1 MAIGKL
7 KVKVWVVGE
16 QIRLQEIKPIK
27 WGRKKKKEEERKKE
41 RKKRITKQVEE
52 AVYLGGASLFHH
64 QLLPN
69 IALEQRKT
77 KVDGRE
83 GAEDIVEEM
92 AASYEPIKNLDDDED
107 VEMALHKNQI
117 SESSRSATVP
127 NNGETIQERVLTNP
141 SPSTST
147 TPKHQPPPTKPQ
159 RLVSLDVFR
168 GLTVA
173 LMILVDDAGGL
184 IPALNHSPW
193 NGLTLADYVMPF
205 FLFIVGVSLALTYKK
220 LSCREVASRKAV
232 LRALKLLA
240 LGLFLQGG
248 YFHRVNDLTYG
259 VDMKQIRW
267 MGILQRIALAY
278 LLAALCEIWLKSD
291 DDPVNSGPSL
301 LRKYRFQW
309 AVGLILSVLYLF
321 LLYGLYVPDWEY
333 QIPTE
338 PSAVPKTFS
347 VKCGIRGDTGPA
359 CNAVGMIDR
368 KILGLQHMYQR
379 PIYARMPECSINSPD
394 YGPLPPDAPAWC
406 QAPFDPEGLLSSV
419 MAIVTCLIGLHFGHI
434 IVHFKDH
441 RVRIIYWMIPT
452 SCLVVFGLALD
463 LFGMHIN
470 KVLYSLSYMC
480 VTAGA
485 AGILF
490 VGIYLMVDVW
500 GYSRM
505 TMVMEW
511 MGMHALMIYILAACN
526 VFPIFLQGF
535 YWGNPHNN
543 ILKLIGVGN

>member
-1 MAIGKL
+1 M
-7 KVKVWVVGE
+7 
-16 QIRLQEIKPIK
+16 
-27 WGRKKKKEEERKKE
+27 
-41 RKKRITKQVEE
+41 
-52 AVYLGGASLFHH
+52 
-64 QLLPN
+64 
-69 IALEQRKT
+69 
-77 KVDGRE
+77 
-83 GAEDIVEEM
+83 
-92 AASYEPIKNLDDDED
+92 ASYEAIKNFDDDD
-107 VEMALHKNQI
+107 VEMALPHNQI
-117 SESSRSATVP
+117 SESRSATV
-127 NNGETIQERVLTNP
+127 NGETINNIEDHR
-141 SPSTST
+141 STSSR
-147 TPKHQPPPTKPQ
+147 HQQPQNKPQ

-220 LSCREVASRKAV
+220 LSYKVVASRKAS
-232 LRALKLLA
+232 LRALKLLV

-267 MGILQRIALAY
+267 MGILQRIAIAY
-278 LLAALCEIWLKSD
+278 LLAALCEIWLKRD
-291 DDPVNSGPSL
+291 DETVNSGTSL
-301 LRKYRFQW
+301 LRKYRYQW
-309 AVGLILSVLYLF
+309 AVALIISVLYLCF
-321 LLYGLYVPDWEY
+321 LYGLYVPDWEY
-333 QIPTE
+333 QIYTE
-338 PSAVPKTFS
+338 PSSLPKTFS

-368 KILGLQHMYQR
+368 TLLGIQHLYRR

-406 QAPFDPEGLLSSV
+406 QAPFDPEGILSSV
-419 MAIVTCLIGLHFGHI
+419 MAIVTCLIGLHYGHI

-441 RVRIIYWMIPT
+441 RVRIVYWMIPT
-452 SCLVVFGLALD
+452 SCLIVFGLVLD

-470 KVLYSLSYMC
+470 KVLYSFSYMC

-490 VGIYLMVDVW
+490 VGIYVMVDVW
-500 GYSRM
+500 GYRRM
-505 TMVMEW
+505 TVVMEW

-535 YWGNPHNN
+535 YWGSPHNN
-543 ILKLIGVGN
+543 ILVLEERHRIDMVLDNQQDSETYVLFHDV

>member
-1 MAIGKL
+1 M
-7 KVKVWVVGE
+7 
-16 QIRLQEIKPIK
+16 
-27 WGRKKKKEEERKKE
+27 
-41 RKKRITKQVEE
+41 
-52 AVYLGGASLFHH
+52 
-64 QLLPN
+64 
-69 IALEQRKT
+69 
-77 KVDGRE
+77 
-83 GAEDIVEEM
+83 
-92 AASYEPIKNLDDDED
+92 ASYEAIKNFEDDEDD
-107 VEMALHKNQI
+107 VEMALPHSQI
-117 SESSRSATVP
+117 SESRSQTFSS
-127 NNGETIQERVLTNP
+127 TIAQTTPLNIHNVQEQ
-141 SPSTST
+141 PSTSSRN
-147 TPKHQPPPTKPQ
+147 QPQTVAKPP

-220 LSCREVASRKAV
+220 LSCRVDASRKAG
-232 LRALKLLA
+232 LRALKLLV

-259 VDMKQIRW
+259 VDIKQIRW

-278 LLAALCEIWLKSD
+278 LVAALCEIWLKSD
-291 DDPVNSGPSL
+291 DTVNSGPSL
-301 LRKYRFQW
+301 LRKYRYQW
-309 AVGLILSVLYLF
+309 VVALIISFVYLC

-333 QIPTE
+333 QIQTE
-338 PSAVPKTFS
+338 PSSEPKTFS
-347 VKCGIRGDTGPA
+347 VKCGVRGDTGPA

-368 KILGLQHMYQR
+368 TLFGIQHLYRR
-379 PIYARMPECSINSPD
+379 PIYARTPECSINSPN
-394 YGPLPPDAPAWC
+394 YGPLPPGAPAWC

-419 MAIVTCLIGLHFGHI
+419 MAIVTCLVGLHYGHI

-441 RVRIIYWMIPT
+441 RVRTIYWTIPT
-452 SCLVVFGLALD
+452 SCLVVIGLALD

-470 KVLYSLSYMC
+470 KVLYSFSYTC
-480 VTAGA
+480 VTAGT

-490 VGIYLMVDVW
+490 VGIYLMVDVC
-500 GYSRM
+500 GYRRL
-505 TMVMEW
+505 TIFLEW

-535 YWGNPHNN
+535 YWGSPRNN
-543 ILKLIGVGN
+543 ILKLVGVGT

>member
-1 MAIGKL
+1 M
-7 KVKVWVVGE
+7 
-16 QIRLQEIKPIK
+16 
-27 WGRKKKKEEERKKE
+27 
-41 RKKRITKQVEE
+41 
-52 AVYLGGASLFHH
+52 
-64 QLLPN
+64 
-69 IALEQRKT
+69 
-77 KVDGRE
+77 
-83 GAEDIVEEM
+83 
-92 AASYEPIKNLDDDED
+92 ASYEAIKNLDDDDD
-107 VEMALHKNQI
+107 VEMALPRTQI
-117 SESSRSATVP
+117 SESRSATVSSI
-127 NNGETIQERVLTNP
+127 NGEHNNNNIIEEQR
-141 SPSTST
+141 SPSSR
-147 TPKHQPPPTKPQ
+147 QTKSQ

-173 LMILVDDAGGL
+173 LMILVDDFGGL
-184 IPALNHSPW
+184 LPALNHSPW

-205 FLFIVGVSLALTYKK
+205 FLFIVGVSLGLTYKK
-220 LSCREVASRKAV
+220 LSCKVVASRKAS

-259 VDMKQIRW
+259 VDIKQIRW
-267 MGILQRIALAY
+267 MGILQRIALGY
-278 LLAALCEIWLKSD
+278 LLTALCEIWLKSD
-291 DDPVNSGPSL
+291 DTVNSGPSL
-301 LRKYRFQW
+301 LRK
-309 AVGLILSVLYLF
+309 AVALILSVVYLC

-338 PSAVPKTFS
+338 PSSVPKTFS
-347 VKCGIRGDTGPA
+347 VKCGVRGDTGPA
-359 CNAVGMIDR
+359 CNVVGMIDR
-368 KILGLQHMYQR
+368 MILGIQHLYRR
-379 PIYARMPECSINSPD
+379 PIYARMPECSINSPN

-419 MAIVTCLIGLHFGHI
+419 MSIVTCLVGLHYGHI

-441 RVRIIYWMIPT
+441 RVRIVYWMIPT

-463 LFGMHIN
+463 LFGKHSFYLFLAHCSTDVLFFVDIDMVLLVGMHIN

-490 VGIYLMVDVW
+490 VGIYLMVDVC

-505 TMVMEW
+505 TLVMEW

-535 YWGNPHNN
+535 YWGSPHNN
-543 ILKLIGVGN
+543 ILKLIGVGT